1 MTSESSTGHRGR
13 SRQQDG
19 EVGLRHHLESNREPL
34 DEAKTTQ
41 LPVTQPGQQPPADST
56 HTMPLRVPAQEAGAG
71 SAGEDSYPT
80 QAMYVGEGRDG
91 ARGHEPA
98 RAGGGAWGADGG
110 QVSSD
115 QAMNVGQG
123 AWGHESPRGGDGA
136 WAPDGGQ
143 ASRADQAMNV
153 GLGGD
158 DAWGHEP
165 SRGGDGAWG
174 ADGGQVSPDQ
184 AMNVGQGAWGHEPS
198 RAGNGAWATDSE
210 QASRPDQTMNVG
222 QGRDDAWGHEPLR
235 GGNGAWAPD
244 GGQASR
250 PGQAMNADQGRDDAR
265 ANNAAQASGRWGAD
279 AGQASDD
286 AWGSDP
292 AQGDNSVWG
301 TDASEAGAGQEGR
314 AAQSRNAA
322 PSGVWTDAWQ
332 EHNPTEAMNDGQAS
346 GGAWASDAAQ
356 SGRPAPAA
364 SAGQSSGGAWTD
376 AWEEGGP
383 TKAVQDGRASGGAWA
398 SDAGQS
404 GGPAPAANAGQSS
417 GDVWT
422 EWQEGGPTK
431 AVQDDRASGGAWA
444 AEGGQ
449 SGGPAPAA
457 SAGQS
462 SGGAWT
468 EAWNEGGP
476 TQAGNDG
483 PAGGTLGNA
492 ARTANAGPTNDAAW
506 AAHGQGRP
514 VQAMDDSPVGSG
526 AWANDQAQSAA
537 GQPSKAA
544 WMTDGAQSGRPAQ
557 GTGAAQPNDV
567 PWATDAARAGQPV
580 QATGAAKSNDLPW
593 ATDAARAGQPAQA
606 TSAAQ
611 PNDVPWTTDAA
622 RAGQPVQATSAAQPN
637 DLPWTTDGAR
647 TIDGAQTGR
656 PVQATSAA
664 QPSNGGWADHAGQG
678 SHSAQA
684 TNATGRENVAWSVNA
699 GAEAHPDAGQ
709 AKYLAWSD
717 TGQTGNA
724 APSTNPASAP
734 LGEHPAHPGT
744 VAYGEDANAE
754 HATAVFRMTDV
765 QRAPHGAHPTVN
777 EHATAVVHRT
787 DERAPHAEHMTEHT
801 TAVVQTTDTENRQR
815 WDNARRSRPRPGP
828 GDSGPW
834 WRKTAIRRAGI
845 AAGAVIAVGGLGY
858 AVDAVLSSGDV
869 PRGVVVAGIDVGGM
883 DVDEA
888 DAKLRASLDGRA
900 GQELPLQIGDV
911 RAELTPSA
919 AGLAVDWEG
928 TWDRIGGQ
936 PINPFARVVSF
947 FGTREVS
954 VVSSVD
960 EAALDRQL
968 AALRVHDRPTVEGT
982 IQFQNGKPVAI
993 PPVPGRVLDMP
1004 AARNALIDNWTEG
1017 GTLELPV
1024 VPAPLTVRPEAV
1036 QTALHDIAEPAVRG
1050 DVVFTG
1056 KGGDAVLTPEQIAT
1070 VLSFAPDGQG
1080 GLAANYDLNAATAIL
1095 APQLAKSEVEAKD
1108 ATFAVSGGAPRV
1120 VPAVVGDKIN
1130 WPKTLE
1136 QLPTLLASAQ
1146 QRSAAAVYEKIEP
1159 KLTTEAAQGLGIV
1172 EQMGAFTTSGFSGP
1186 SGVNIRTV
1194 AQKVNGA
1201 VVKPGETFSLNE
1213 FTGPRGTAEGYVES
1227 GIIDHGRP
1235 STAVGGGISQFA
1247 TTLYNAAYF
1256 AGLEDAGHTEHSY
1269 YISRYPAAR
1278 EATVFDGA
1286 IDLKF
1291 RNNTQTG
1298 VYIETFATGSEIT
1311 VRLWGTKTV
1320 DVESITGE
1328 KTKPT
1333 EPNTITLPK
1342 GKDCIA
1348 SEGAPGFT
1356 ITDTRVITDRKT
1368 GREVSRATRT
1378 VKYDPIPVVKCE

>member
-19 EVGLRHHLESNREPL
+19 EVGLRHLLESNREPL

-56 HTMPLRVPAQEAGAG
+56 HTMPLRMPAQEASAG
-71 SAGEDSYPT
+71 SVGEDSYPT
-80 QAMYVGEGRDG
+80 QAMYVGQGRDG

-98 RAGGGAWGADGG
+98 RAGNGAWGADGG

-123 AWGHESPRGGDGA
+123 R
-136 WAPDGGQ
+136 
-143 ASRADQAMNV
+143 
-153 GLGGD
+153 D

-165 SRGGDGAWG
+165 TRGSNGAW
-174 ADGGQVSPDQ
+174 APDGGQVSPDQ
-184 AMNVGQGAWGHEPS
+184 AMNVGQGIDGAWGHEPT

-210 QASRPDQTMNVG
+210 QASRP
-222 QGRDDAWGHEPLR
+222 R
-235 GGNGAWAPD
+235 
-244 GGQASR
+244 
-250 PGQAMNADQGRDDAR
+250 QAMNADQGRDDAR
-265 ANNAAQASGRWGAD
+265 ANNPAQASGRWGAD

-292 AQGDNSVWG
+292 TQAGNSVWG
-301 TDASEAGAGQEGR
+301 TDASEAWANGAGQDGR
-314 AAQSRNAA
+314 AAQPRNVA

-364 SAGQSSGGAWTD
+364 NAGQSSGVVWTEAWQDGGPTKAVQDGRASGGWAAEGGQSGGSAPSASAGQSSGGAWTE

-383 TKAVQDGRASGGAWA
+383 TTAVQDGRASGGAWA
-398 SDAGQS
+398 SDAAQS
-404 GGPAPAANAGQSS
+404 GRPAPAANAGQSS
-417 GDVWT
+417 G
-422 EWQEGGPTK
+422 
-431 AVQDDRASGGAWA
+431 A
-444 AEGGQ
+444 
-449 SGGPAPAA
+449 
-457 SAGQS
+457 
-462 SGGAWT
+462 AWT
-468 EAWNEGGP
+468 EAWNESGP
-476 TQAGNDG
+476 TQTGNDG

-492 ARTANAGPTNDAAW
+492 ARTANAGPTNAAEW
-506 AAHGQGRP
+506 ATHGQGRP
-514 VQAMDDSPVGSG
+514 AQAMDDSPVGSG

-567 PWATDAARAGQPV
+567 PWATDGARAGQPV
-580 QATGAAKSNDLPW
+580 H
-593 ATDAARAGQPAQA
+593 A

-611 PNDVPWTTDAA
+611 PNDV
-622 RAGQPVQATSAAQPN
+622 
-637 DLPWTTDGAR
+637 PWTTDGAR

-656 PVQATSAA
+656 PAQATSAA
-664 QPSNGGWADHAGQG
+664 QPSNGVWADHAGQG
-678 SHSAQA
+678 SHSAEA
-684 TNATGRENVAWSVNA
+684 TNASGAENVAWSANA
-699 GAEAHPDAGQ
+699 GAVAYPDAGQ
-709 AKYLAWSD
+709 AKNLAWSD

-724 APSTNPASAP
+724 ARSTNPASAP
-734 LGEHPAHPGT
+734 LGEHLAHPGT

-801 TAVVQTTDTENRQR
+801 TAVVQATDTENSTDNRQR

-828 GDSGPW
+828 GESGPW
-834 WRKTAIRRAGI
+834 WRTSAIRRAGI

-954 VVSSVD
+954 VASTVD

>member
-1 MTSESSTGHRGR
+1 
-13 SRQQDG
+13 
-19 EVGLRHHLESNREPL
+19 
-34 DEAKTTQ
+34 
-41 LPVTQPGQQPPADST
+41 
-56 HTMPLRVPAQEAGAG
+56 
-71 SAGEDSYPT
+71 
-80 QAMYVGEGRDG
+80 
-91 ARGHEPA
+91 
-98 RAGGGAWGADGG
+98 
-110 QVSSD
+110 
-115 QAMNVGQG
+115 
-123 AWGHESPRGGDGA
+123 
-136 WAPDGGQ
+136 
-143 ASRADQAMNV
+143 
-153 GLGGD
+153 
-158 DAWGHEP
+158 
-165 SRGGDGAWG
+165 
-174 ADGGQVSPDQ
+174 
-184 AMNVGQGAWGHEPS
+184 
-198 RAGNGAWATDSE
+198 
-210 QASRPDQTMNVG
+210 
-222 QGRDDAWGHEPLR
+222 
-235 GGNGAWAPD
+235 
-244 GGQASR
+244 
-250 PGQAMNADQGRDDAR
+250 
-265 ANNAAQASGRWGAD
+265 
-279 AGQASDD
+279 
-286 AWGSDP
+286 
-292 AQGDNSVWG
+292 
-301 TDASEAGAGQEGR
+301 
-314 AAQSRNAA
+314 
-322 PSGVWTDAWQ
+322 
-332 EHNPTEAMNDGQAS
+332 
-346 GGAWASDAAQ
+346 
-356 SGRPAPAA
+356 
-364 SAGQSSGGAWTD
+364 
-376 AWEEGGP
+376 
-383 TKAVQDGRASGGAWA
+383 
-398 SDAGQS
+398 
-404 GGPAPAANAGQSS
+404 
-417 GDVWT
+417 
-422 EWQEGGPTK
+422 
-431 AVQDDRASGGAWA
+431 
-444 AEGGQ
+444 
-449 SGGPAPAA
+449 
-457 SAGQS
+457 
-462 SGGAWT
+462 
-468 EAWNEGGP
+468 
-476 TQAGNDG
+476 
-483 PAGGTLGNA
+483 
-492 ARTANAGPTNDAAW
+492 
-506 AAHGQGRP
+506 
-514 VQAMDDSPVGSG
+514 MDDSPVGSG
-526 AWANDQAQSAA
+526 AWANDPAQSNA

-544 WMTDGAQSGRPAQ
+544 WTADGAQSSRPAQ

-567 PWATDAARAGQPV
+567 PWATGAARAGQPV
-580 QATGAAKSNDLPW
+580 H
-593 ATDAARAGQPAQA
+593 
-606 TSAAQ
+606 
-611 PNDVPWTTDAA
+611 
-622 RAGQPVQATSAAQPN
+622 ATSAAQPN
-637 DLPWTTDGAR
+637 DLPWATEGAR
-647 TIDGAQTGR
+647 TIDGAQASR
-656 PVQATSAA
+656 PVQSTSAA

-678 SHSAQA
+678 SYSAEA
-684 TNATGRENVAWSVNA
+684 TNASGGENVAWSANA

-709 AKYLAWSD
+709 AKNLAWSN

-724 APSTNPASAP
+724 ARSTNPASAP
-734 LGEHPAHPGT
+734 LGEYVAHPGT
-744 VAYGEDANAE
+744 VAYSEDAANAE

-765 QRAPHGAHPTVN
+765 QRAPHGAHPTAD

-787 DERAPHAEHMTEHT
+787 DERPPHAEHMTEHT
-801 TAVVQTTDTENRQR
+801 TAVVQATDTENSTENRQR
-815 WDNARRSRPRPGP
+815 WDNARRPRPRPGP

-845 AAGAVIAVGGLGY
+845 AAGAVLAVGGLGY

-869 PRGVVVAGIDVGGM
+869 PRGVVVAGIDIGGM

-888 DAKLRASLDGRA
+888 DAKLRASLDGRS

-954 VVSSVD
+954 VASTVD

-1136 QLPTLLASAQ
+1136 QLPALLASAQ

>member
-19 EVGLRHHLESNREPL
+19 EVGLRHLLESNREPL

-56 HTMPLRVPAQEAGAG
+56 HTMPLRVSAQEAGAG
-71 SAGEDSYPT
+71 SVGEDSYPT
-80 QAMYVGEGRDG
+80 QAMYVGQGHDG

-98 RAGGGAWGADGG
+98 RAGNGAWGA
-110 QVSSD
+110 
-115 QAMNVGQG
+115 
-123 AWGHESPRGGDGA
+123 E
-136 WAPDGGQ
+136 
-143 ASRADQAMNV
+143 
-153 GLGGD
+153 
-158 DAWGHEP
+158 
-165 SRGGDGAWG
+165 
-174 ADGGQVSPDQ
+174 GGQVSPDQ
-184 AMNVGQGAWGHEPS
+184 AMNVGRGGDDVWGHEPT
-198 RAGNGAWATDSE
+198 RGGNGAWAPDGG

-222 QGRDDAWGHEPLR
+222 QGRDDAWGHEPTR
-235 GGNGAWAPD
+235 GSNGAWAPD
-244 GGQASR
+244 GGQVSPDQAMNVGQGIDGAWGHEPTRAGNGAWATDSAQASR
-250 PGQAMNADQGRDDAR
+250 PRQAMNADQGRDDAR
-265 ANNAAQASGRWGAD
+265 ANNPAQASGRWGAD

-292 AQGDNSVWG
+292 AQAGNSVWG
-301 TDASEAGAGQEGR
+301 TDASEAWANGAGQDGR
-314 AAQSRNAA
+314 AAQPRNVA

-364 SAGQSSGGAWTD
+364 NAGQSSGVVWTEAWQD
-376 AWEEGGP
+376 GGP
-383 TKAVQDGRASGGAWA
+383 TKAVQDGRASGG
-398 SDAGQS
+398 
-404 GGPAPAANAGQSS
+404 
-417 GDVWT
+417 
-422 EWQEGGPTK
+422 
-431 AVQDDRASGGAWA
+431 WA

-449 SGGPAPAA
+449 SGGSAPAA
-457 SAGQS
+457 NAGQS

-468 EAWNEGGP
+468 EAWNESGP
-476 TQAGNDG
+476 TQTGNDG
-483 PAGGTLGNA
+483 PAGGTLGNV

-506 AAHGQGRP
+506 ATHGQGRP

-567 PWATDAARAGQPV
+567 PWATDAARAGQP
-580 QATGAAKSNDLPW
+580 
-593 ATDAARAGQPAQA
+593 AQA

-611 PNDVPWTTDAA
+611 PNDVPWATDAA
-622 RAGQPVQATSAAQPN
+622 RAGQPVHATSAAQPN
-637 DLPWTTDGAR
+637 DVPWTTDGAR

-656 PVQATSAA
+656 PAQATSAA
-664 QPSNGGWADHAGQG
+664 QPSNGVWADHAGQG
-678 SHSAQA
+678 SHSAEA
-684 TNATGRENVAWSVNA
+684 TNASGAENVAWSANA
-699 GAEAHPDAGQ
+699 GAVAYPDAGQ
-709 AKYLAWSD
+709 AKNLAWSD

-724 APSTNPASAP
+724 ARSTNPASAP
-734 LGEHPAHPGT
+734 LGEHLAHPGT

-801 TAVVQTTDTENRQR
+801 TAVVQATDTENSTDNRQR

-828 GDSGPW
+828 GESGPW
-834 WRKTAIRRAGI
+834 WRISAIRRAGI

-954 VVSSVD
+954 VASTVD

-1036 QTALHDIAEPAVRG
+1036 QSALHDIAEPAVRG